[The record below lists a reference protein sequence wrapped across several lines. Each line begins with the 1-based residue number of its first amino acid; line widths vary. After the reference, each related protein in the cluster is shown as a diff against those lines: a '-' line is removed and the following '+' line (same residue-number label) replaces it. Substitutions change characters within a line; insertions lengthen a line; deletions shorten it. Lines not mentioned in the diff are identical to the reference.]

1 MSNLFNYLYES
12 NGGKSIDMED
22 LLCGEKY
29 GFTFGHKMV
38 TFLHNSV
45 FDSNFGNT
53 CNILHANKRSLDM
66 NVVDI
71 ELIFSNG
78 KYYNYS
84 KKLITKEYC
93 EEIDKNK
100 LIRIYLDERVRY
112 KNKSNVDIIYVYD
125 GNNKIKSMKLSIN
138 TAYKLCEMYRYDGHG
153 WTNLK
158 CYDGN
163 KDIMVKS

>member
-12 NGGKSIDMED
+12 NSGESINGKDF
-22 LLCGEKY
+22 LCGERY
-29 GFTFGHKMV
+29 GFTFGHKII
-38 TFLHNSV
+38 TSPHNSV
-45 FDSNFGNT
+45 FESNFGNI

-66 NVVDI
+66 NVINI

-84 KKLITKEYC
+84 KKLITKEY
-93 EEIDKNK
+93 EEVDKNK

-112 KNKSNVDIIYVYD
+112 KNKSNVDISYVYD
-125 GNNKIKSMKLSIN
+125 DDKIKGMQLSIN
-138 TAYKLCEMYRYDGHG
+138 TAYKLCEIYRYNGHG

-158 CYDGN
+158 RYDEN
-163 KDIMVKS
+163 KDVVW